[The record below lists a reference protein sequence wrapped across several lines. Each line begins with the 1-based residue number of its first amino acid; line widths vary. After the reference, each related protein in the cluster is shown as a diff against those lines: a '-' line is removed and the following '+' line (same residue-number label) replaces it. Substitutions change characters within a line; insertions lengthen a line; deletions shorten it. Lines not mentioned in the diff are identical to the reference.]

1 VTRAR
6 AFALTAILP
15 ATALA
20 VVVIT
25 GRPRGALA
33 ASLLAAG
40 AWMALALRPA
50 ASAAAGTTGNDRRAR
65 LALVLLLLVAVVQ
78 FHVAGGRI
86 AGDGVSYYVYVRS
99 LVKDADLDFTNEY
112 THYEMIDRA
121 DLAVPTR
128 TGYRRSIFSVGPGLA
143 WIPFFLAGEAV
154 ARVERALGREV
165 DLSGYGPEHV
175 NAVAL
180 GSLLY
185 GFAAV
190 ALIHDLLRRH
200 FRPDTALLGALL
212 AWWAT
217 FLHWYMVHQPTMS
230 HAASAAGAALVLWLW
245 DGQRAR
251 PALGSAIALGL
262 ASGFAMCLRWQ
273 NALLLLLPA
282 WDVLAALRHGGKE
295 ASAALRRGALIVAAA
310 LVGAGP
316 QMAAWKA
323 IYGEWL
329 LRYPPH
335 GADFLRL
342 DHPYVLQTLFSSRH
356 GLLSWT
362 PVFWAGYLGYLWLA
376 RHRAPLAGPLVA
388 PLLAMTYVNMCS
400 GDWWAGGSFS
410 NRRFDS
416 LLPLLALG
424 LAGALEWARRALAR
438 RPQAVVSAAIVPAVV
453 WNLGLVTQVA
463 RGDASAEHAAFPRL
477 VGGTAVLVA
486 DLAGSPPT
494 WPASWLFA
502 WRHARPARQYDRAV
516 GRYLFYRQ
524 NNLGGRI
531 EVGGA
536 GDDALL
542 AEGWGGRLEIDGRS
556 CRPVAAA
563 ARVLAPL
570 DVPEDLALTLVA
582 TSAAHPLVGRRVAD
596 TPQEV
601 RVRVNGREAGAVL
614 VETAWS
620 EGRLRLPAGLW
631 RRELNDVVVAPSSG
645 TVCVDALEFVRLAAP
660 EAPRGFQA
668 R

>member
-1 VTRAR
+1 MSRTRLA
-6 AFALTAILP
+6 
-15 ATALA
+15 ALA
-20 VVVIT
+20 AGVLSAALALVVIT
-25 GRPRGALA
+25 GRPKGALVA
-33 ASLLAAG
+33 GGLAAG
-40 AWMALALRPA
+40 IALALLA
-50 ASAAAGTTGNDRRAR
+50 RRAR
-65 LALVLLLLVAVVQ
+65 PRRVPVLLALLLLVTVVQ
-78 FHVAGGRI
+78 FHAAGGRL

-112 THYEMIDRA
+112 THYELIDRA

-128 TGYRRSIFSVGPGLA
+128 TGHRRSIFSVGPGLA
-143 WIPFFLAGEAV
+143 WIPFFVLGEAV
-154 ARVERALGREV
+154 ARVESALGRDV

-190 ALIHDLLRRH
+190 VLIHDVLRRH
-200 FRPDTALLGALL
+200 FPAPTALLATLL
-212 AWWAT
+212 VWWAT
-217 FLHWYMVHQPTMS
+217 FLHWYMVYQPTMS
-230 HAASAAGAALVLWLW
+230 HATSAFGAALVLWLW
-245 DGQRAR
+245 ERAR
-251 PALGSAIALGL
+251 GHMDLRRAAVLGL
-262 ASGFAMCLRWQ
+262 AAGFAMCLRWQ

-282 WDVLAALRHGGKE
+282 WDLLAAWRRAPHAWVAPVRAGFAL
-295 ASAALRRGALIVAAA
+295 AAGA
-310 LVGAGP
+310 LVGAAP

-362 PVFWAGYLGYLWLA
+362 PVLWGGYLGFLWL
-376 RHRAPLAGPLVA
+376 RRCRAPLFWPLLT

-416 LLPLLALG
+416 LLPLLAVG
-424 LAGALEWARRALAR
+424 LAGFLEAARRTLAHH
-438 RPQAVVSAAIVPAVV
+438 PQLAVSAVVVPAVV
-453 WNLGLVTQVA
+453 WNLGTLAQVRRGEADPGRGVTFA
-463 RGDASAEHAAFPRL
+463 RL
-477 VGGTAVLVA
+477 VGGTARWVA
-486 DLAGSPPT
+486 SVAGSPPT

-502 WRHARPARQYDRAV
+502 WRQARPAGQYDRAV

-531 EVGGA
+531 DLGGA
-536 GDDALL
+536 DEALL
-542 AEGWGGRLEIDGRS
+542 GEGWTRPRAGAACHGLGGR
-556 CRPVAAA
+556 

-570 DVPEDLALTLVA
+570 DVAEDLDLTI
-582 TSAAHPLVGRRVAD
+582 SADPAG
-596 TPQEV
+596 EV
-601 RVRVNGREAGAVL
+601 DLAVNGRGA
-614 VETAWS
+614 
-620 EGRLRLPAGLW
+620 GRLRADGRATLRLGKELW
-631 RRELNDVVVAPSSG
+631 HRELNDVVLAPVAGP
-645 TVCVDALEFVRLAAP
+645 VCVAALDFTRAGAP